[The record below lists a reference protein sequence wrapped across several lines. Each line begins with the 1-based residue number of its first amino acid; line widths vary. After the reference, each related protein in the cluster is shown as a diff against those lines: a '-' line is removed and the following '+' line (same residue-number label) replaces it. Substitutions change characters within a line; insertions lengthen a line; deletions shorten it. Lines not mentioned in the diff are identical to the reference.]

1 MNLPNRLARCCLPA
15 LLLALLTG
23 CVSGGTM
30 TLVEGNLE
38 PRHFQFVTVVPR
50 TVPGAD
56 GWREACVHVA
66 LRRATGDAHV
76 CRLGVGMPL
85 ENKNGL
91 IPTEDAQRR
100 AARCANL
107 AAQFAFESVT
117 PATPLVLACQ
127 GFRDAY
133 DLTLRGM
140 VAGSRVSLQCHK
152 KTTPSYVGP

>member
-1 MNLPNRLARCCLPA
+1 
-15 LLLALLTG
+15 
-23 CVSGGTM
+23 
-30 TLVEGNLE
+30 
-38 PRHFQFVTVVPR
+38 
-50 TVPGAD
+50 
-56 GWREACVHVA
+56 
-66 LRRATGDAHV
+66 
-76 CRLGVGMPL
+76 MPL

-107 AAQFAFESVT
+107 AAQFAFESVM

-127 GFRDAY
+127 GFKDAY

-140 VAGSRVSLQCHK
+140 VEGSRVSLQCHK